1 MAFKMKGS
9 HHYGKNPLKQ
19 KQEET
24 YAEKMKKRDWEAGST
39 LEEGD
44 WATYGQQAY
53 DKEGNKTD
61 FEDFEST
68 GTVKIDDKGR
78 PYTYHGTEKIY
89 LSSADE
95 EGRPQSPTKQTKSGK
110 GNIFTKKGRIQ
121 RLVNKHYEAPKGKKR
136 QKLAKKL
143 SKKGVFGHGDVMEYG
158 FYHGGEHKDRGYY
171 KDTGVKKF
179 VPNLKSHD
187 ANLLDEITPRKKTDA
202 DVTTWGLNETQKKQ
216 IKK

>member
-9 HHYGKNPLKQ
+9 YHYGKNPLKQ
-19 KQEET
+19 EGTKEQQKGEEGPIET

-44 WATYGQQAY
+44 YATYGQQAY
-53 DKEGNKTD
+53 DKKGNKID

-121 RLVNKHYEAPKGKKR
+121 RLVNKHYETPKGTKKR

-143 SKKGVFGHGDVMEYG
+143 GKQGVFGYGDVMEHG

-179 VPNLKSHD
+179 VPNLKSYD
-187 ANLLDEITPRKKTDA
+187 ANLLDEITPRKKS
-202 DVTTWGLNETQKKQ
+202 KK
-216 IKK
+216 